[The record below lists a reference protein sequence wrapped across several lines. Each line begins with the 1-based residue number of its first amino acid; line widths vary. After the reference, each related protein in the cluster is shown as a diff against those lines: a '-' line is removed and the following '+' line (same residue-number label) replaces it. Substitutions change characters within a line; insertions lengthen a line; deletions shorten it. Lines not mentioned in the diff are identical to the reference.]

1 MFQVNLAEEL
11 VNIGQKK
18 ISRIKHAET
27 KGFFLNREE
36 PKQYGHTTFLKNNLT
51 KEGGGKRS

>member
-27 KGFFLNREE
+27 KGFFFREE
-36 PKQYGHTTFLKNNLT
+36 PKQYSHTAFLKNNLT
-51 KEGGGKRS
+51 EEGGGKRS